1 LKVGEKPD
9 KRVLF
14 VSAHIDDIEI
24 CCSGTIIKNYM
35 QNPKCRQAIVVFSL
49 CETDSGLDF
58 TANEV
63 IQEKKHATRT
73 MGIQW
78 EDVHMFKFPNT
89 RLPEFSYEIRNTLER
104 IPDEYQPE
112 TVYLH
117 TENDSHQDHVAVA
130 KACIRAFR
138 GGEELRCYE
147 GFTVLPGFKPNL
159 YVDISA
165 QMQDKID
172 VLKCYKTQEKRKYW
186 DESLWT
192 AKAMLRGQEAGLNYA
207 EAFELSR
214 MVE

>member
-1 LKVGEKPD
+1 LSKD
-9 KRVLF
+9 KTVLF
-14 VSAHIDDIEI
+14 VGAHADDIEI
-24 CCSGTIIKNYM
+24 GCSGLIIKNYIE
-35 QNPKCRQAIVVFSL
+35 NPKCRQAMVIFSL

-58 TANEV
+58 TANE
-63 IQEKKHATRT
+63 ILGDMKNAAHTL
-73 MGIQW
+73 GIRW
-78 EDVHMFKFPNT
+78 EDVYTFKFPNT

-104 IPDEYQPE
+104 IRDDYKPE
-112 TVYLH
+112 TVYFN
-117 TENDSHQDHVAVA
+117 TEHDKHQDHVAVA

-147 GFTVLPGFKPNL
+147 GYANLPEFKPCL

-186 DESLWT
+186 DESLWA

-207 EAFELSR
+207 EAFELLMR
-214 MVE
+214 VE